1 MQAWGHD
8 IGCVR
13 LVESDGEGYRIV
25 RVLSSEDARS
35 AITQMQSIIS
45 GGLVDQIKS
54 LDAQGQ
60 RLMDPNVWDG
70 KLATDFRSTWPA
82 TNQTLDT
89 MVLQLE
95 ELRTKIQAINADIM
109 TAGGNA

>member
-1 MQAWGHD
+1 MT
-8 IGCVR
+8 
-13 LVESDGEGYRIV
+13 
-25 RVLSSEDARS
+25 RVLSSEEAKT
-35 AITQMQSIIS
+35 AITQMQNIIN
-45 GGLVDQIKS
+45 GGLVEQIRS

-70 KLATDFRSTWPA
+70 KLATDFRATWPE
-82 TNQTLDT
+82 TNRTLDT

>member
-1 MQAWGHD
+1 M
-8 IGCVR
+8 
-13 LVESDGEGYRIV
+13 V
-25 RVLSSEDARS
+25 RVLSSEEAKM

-45 GGLVDQIKS
+45 GGLVEQIRS

-70 KLATDFRSTWPA
+70 KLATDFRATWPE
-82 TNQTLDT
+82 TNKTLDT
-89 MVLQLE
+89 MVVQLE
-95 ELRTKIQAINADIM
+95 DLRTKIQSINADIM

>member
-1 MQAWGHD
+1 M
-8 IGCVR
+8 
-13 LVESDGEGYRIV
+13 V
-25 RVLSSEDARS
+25 RVLSSEEAKT

-45 GGLVDQIKS
+45 GGLVEQIRS

-70 KLATDFRSTWPA
+70 KLATDFRATWPA
-82 TNQTLDT
+82 TNKTLDT
-89 MVLQLE
+89 MVVQLE
-95 ELRTKIQAINADIM
+95 ELRTKIQSINADIM